1 MIKIAQTDK
10 IGLLYWTFTHYLHT
24 GYVAYI
30 LSSEFYLFILFFTVY
45 MLVRLF
51 WQHNIETVG
60 LFWNVICVAYSAGG
74 MCTHAA
80 RMLSHGTVR
89 VVFCDPGQT

>member
-1 MIKIAQTDK
+1 LGSL
-10 IGLLYWTFTHYLHT
+10 IGLLRII
-24 GYVAYI
+24 YI
-30 LSSEFYLFILFFTVY
+30 QATSPIYYPRSFNFFFTVY
-45 MLVRLF
+45 VLVRLF
-51 WQHNIETVG
+51 WRRNIETVG
-60 LFWNVICVAYSAGG
+60 LYWNVICVAYSSGG